1 MKLTKQFI
9 SFTILASSTL
19 AINLSTPNVFQI
31 NSQLNKVKRK
41 ITIDTFGNDE
51 NPFGNSDN
59 SNSDNSGPSLSN
71 ECMKSLNKYNKYG
84 NCLSIL
90 NSADVMSDE
99 EISNEVC
106 NIFNQKECQDF
117 YKKSIFDSPEC
128 ESSDLFTK
136 TVIENSIYT
145 GYLTMNVNCGKDEDN
160 KYCPLTEAYLSDVD
174 IPSNSDRSAILK
186 KLTKKTCKSK
196 QCTETIVKFFEEY
209 DRSHQKLLED
219 VKNNKEMD
227 ERKKDDFLTTV
238 KKELE
243 NDPLNPIRDYL
254 KSGNCTFAVFSNST
268 YTALSNSTTSII
280 PEDLDS
286 GTTSIIPQ
294 YTSVLFITLVLLLF
308 TL

>member
-106 NIFNQKECQDF
+106 NIFNQNNVKI
-117 YKKSIFDSPEC
+117 SIKRVYSIHLNVRVLTYSP
-128 ESSDLFTK
+128 K
-136 TVIENSIYT
+136 
-145 GYLTMNVNCGKDEDN
+145 
-160 KYCPLTEAYLSDVD
+160 PLL
-174 IPSNSDRSAILK
+174 RILYIQGI
-186 KLTKKTCKSK
+186 L
-196 QCTETIVKFFEEY
+196 Q
-209 DRSHQKLLED
+209 
-219 VKNNKEMD
+219 
-227 ERKKDDFLTTV
+227 
-238 KKELE
+238 
-243 NDPLNPIRDYL
+243 
-254 KSGNCTFAVFSNST
+254 
-268 YTALSNSTTSII
+268 
-280 PEDLDS
+280 
-286 GTTSIIPQ
+286 
-294 YTSVLFITLVLLLF
+294 
-308 TL
+308 